1 MPDKIAERSEVNGR
15 PVPEKIE
22 ETTRRYIR
30 EAGTASEDA
39 FRMYNDM
46 MATTTEFYFDMFEK
60 TMHDSM
66 EITTRAEHPMEDMMT
81 MYRKT
86 YTEGFKA
93 WQAYWQ
99 DLNKLLPRPK

>member
-1 MPDKIAERSEVNGR
+1 MPEKIAEKGEANGR
-15 PVPEKIE
+15 PMPEKIE

-30 EAGTASEDA
+30 EAGIASEDA

-46 MATTTEFYFDMFEK
+46 MTTTTEFYFDMCEK
-60 TMHDSM
+60 SMRDSM
-66 EITTRAEHPMEDMMT
+66 EIRTRAERAMQDMMAV
-81 MYRKT
+81 YRRT
-86 YTEGFKA
+86 YTEGLKG